1 MVVVVFPETC
11 VVDYSDEMISVSLPN
26 ATGELEFKFMKG
38 HGKIAPAIDLLAG
51 TPLASPNDIAYI
63 EEPTYPVK
71 IYFIAKENIIYES
84 FDAPPQTPSK
94 HPFFQR
100 KGVTADNIRFTTQE
114 GIQVHSFIH
123 PAFNFVARFD
133 EADVQECV
141 IKFSFSL
148 FQ

>member
-26 ATGELEFKFMKG
+26 ATGELEFKFMNG
-38 HGKIAPAIDLLAG
+38 HGKIAPESG
-51 TPLASPNDIAYI
+51 RS
-63 EEPTYPVK
+63 PVK